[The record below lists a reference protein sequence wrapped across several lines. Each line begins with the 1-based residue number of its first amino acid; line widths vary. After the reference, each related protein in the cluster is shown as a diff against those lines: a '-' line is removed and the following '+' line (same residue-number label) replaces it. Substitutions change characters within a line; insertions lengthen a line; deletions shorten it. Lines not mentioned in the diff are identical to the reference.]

1 MIYRALFA
9 YPTPTRAGISGYG
22 LYIKAPNLQSAQAQA
37 AQRCSAAARVESVT
51 LAADSYQNAALTG
64 AIGNCYSM

>member
-9 YPTPTRAGISGYG
+9 YPTSTRAGISGYG
-22 LYIKAPNLQSAQAQA
+22 IYIKAPNLQSAQAQA

-51 LAADSYQNAALTG
+51 LAADRYQNLRAL
-64 AIGNCYSM
+64 